1 MKDWK
6 ITVMGDWGRDESL
19 LAEADAR
26 NSFVTLYYSCDK
38 AWPRFL
44 DKVSQSYPFRE
55 DKEAVLQNFASD
67 LLGELISIG

>member
-1 MKDWK
+1 MHEW
-6 ITVMGDWGRDESL
+6 

-26 NSFVTLYYSCDK
+26 NSLVVLYRSCDK

-44 DKVSQSYPFRE
+44 DKVAQNYPFRE

-67 LLGELISIG
+67 LLGELKQMPRTSAMIT

>member
-1 MKDWK
+1 ML
-6 ITVMGDWGRDESL
+6 EL

-67 LLGELISIG
+67 LLGELKQMPRTSAMIT